1 MDEITRG
8 QCCHNS
14 THITKSSVLQAAQ
27 AIGVDAE
34 SLRLLNPT
42 KEQLGQLLGR
52 FQKLHDRRLV
62 RFISSLI
69 TDTAQDLL
77 LDERPCKEQQVP
89 LALPYPAHRVGKP
102 LAAVGNVFG
111 HCEPFGGKVSF
122 QLVADSH
129 QHLKFKLA
137 VAT

>member
-1 MDEITRG
+1 MDEIREG
-8 QCCHNS
+8 NAANS

-111 HCEPFGGKVSF
+111 HWEPFGGKVSF